1 MPTKKISIIIPAYNE
16 EHYLPA
22 LFDSLVIAKN
32 FLISKRSYEI
42 ETILVDN
49 NSTDRTAQIA
59 KEYGVTV
66 IPEVKR
72 LIARVRNTGAKNAT
86 GDILCFVDSDNRVS
100 ENALFLV
107 TEAIESGKYPC
118 GGFKIIPDQNNFT
131 TRFLF
136 WIFIEIIFLMHGT
149 SGGIIFCTREMF
161 DRAGG
166 FDERYFASED
176 AWLVRTMKKL
186 AEQDGKR
193 FANIKEGYII
203 TSSRKFQGK
212 NAYKCFLFVLKV
224 MLIPGALRKYSTT
237 APMYYEVRD
246 SK

>member
-1 MPTKKISIIIPAYNE
+1 MSTKKISVIIPAYNE
-16 EHYLPA
+16 EEYLPA
-22 LFDSLVIAKN
+22 LFDSLELAKK
-32 FLISKRSYEI
+32 FLLSKKSYEI
-42 ETILVDN
+42 ETVLVDN
-49 NSTDRTAQIA
+49 NSTDRTAEIA
-59 KEYGVTV
+59 KGYGVTV
-66 IPEVKR
+66 VPETKR

-86 GDILCFVDSDNRVS
+86 GDILCFVDSDNRIS

-107 TEAIESGKYPC
+107 TETIESGKSPC
-118 GGFKIIPDQNNFT
+118 GGFKIIPDKKNLT

-136 WIFIEIIFLMHGT
+136 WIFIEVIFLMHGT

-161 DRAGG
+161 DKAGG

-186 AEQDGKR
+186 AEQDGKK
-193 FANIKEGYII
+193 FANIKDGYII

-212 NAYKCFLFVLKV
+212 NARKCLLFVLKV
-224 MLIPGALRKYSTT
+224 MFIPGALRKYSTA
-237 APMYYEVRD
+237 APMYYEVRG